1 MAEVYPE
8 LFVSFNQFTDPQ
20 IIQLHRI
27 LTDYVSQLNLS
38 LQQRDDQ
45 VDSTPAD
52 RVLPVNDTTAV
63 QNPQEGDVRYDRATS
78 KYQGYVPATGWVDFH

>member
-8 LFVSFNQFTDPQ
+8 LFVAFNQFTDPQ

-45 VDSTPAD
+45 ADSTPAEQ
-52 RVLPVNDTTAV
+52 VAAVNDTSAV
-63 QNPQEGDVRYDRATS
+63 QSPQEGDVRYDRATS
-78 KYQGYVPATGWVDFH
+78 KYQGTSLLLVG